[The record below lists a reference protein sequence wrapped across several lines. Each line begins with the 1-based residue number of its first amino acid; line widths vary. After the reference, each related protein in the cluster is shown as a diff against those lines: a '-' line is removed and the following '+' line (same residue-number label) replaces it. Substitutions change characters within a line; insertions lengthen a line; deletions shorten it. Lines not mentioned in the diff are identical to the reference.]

1 MKLLLVEDDKELRE
15 LMALQL
21 KHAGYETDG
30 CGDGEEGVYYAEN
43 TEYDVILLDRLLPSL
58 EGTEVLRR
66 LRKKGIMTPV
76 IMVTA
81 LDGVHDRVNGLDAG
95 ADDYLVKPFEME
107 ELFARIRAV
116 LRRRRAFRE
125 DLKLIFGDL
134 VYEPSKFQLYC
145 GEKEK
150 KLSRKEGALIEFFM
164 QNGGQVLLREQ
175 ILSRVW
181 GIDSQVEDGN
191 VDNYIYFLRRRL
203 KGLGSLVTIKTIH
216 GVGYRMEEN
225 HAS

>member
-1 MKLLLVEDDKELRE
+1 MKLLLIEDDKELRE

-21 KHAGYETDG
+21 KKAGYETDG
-30 CGDGEEGVYYAEN
+30 CGDGEEGIYYAGH
-43 TEYDVILLDRLLPSL
+43 TEYDVILLDRMLPSL

-66 LRKKGIMTPV
+66 LRKKGNMTPV

-116 LRRRRAFRE
+116 LRRPRTFSE
-125 DLKLIFGDL
+125 NTKLTFGDL
-134 VYEPSKFQLYC
+134 TYEPSELILSC

-150 KLSRKEGALIEFFM
+150 KLSRKEGALMEFFI
-164 QNGGQVLLREQ
+164 QNGGQVLSREQ

-203 KGLGSLVTIKTIH
+203 KALASLVAIKTIH
-216 GVGYRMEEN
+216 GIGYRMEEN
-225 HAS
+225 HVS

>member
-1 MKLLLVEDDKELRE
+1 MRILLVEDDKDLRE
-15 LMALQL
+15 LVSLQL
-21 KHAGYETDG
+21 NHAGYETDV
-30 CGDGEEGVYYAEN
+30 CGDGEDGIYYAEN
-43 TEYDVILLDRLLPSL
+43 TEYDVILLDRMLPAL

-81 LDGVHDRVNGLDAG
+81 LDEVHDRVNGLDAG

-116 LRRRRAFRE
+116 LRRPRGFSEKRT
-125 DLKLIFGDL
+125 LSYGDL
-134 VYEPSKFQLYC
+134 TYEPSELTLRC
-145 GEKEK
+145 CEREK
-150 KLSRKEGALIEFFM
+150 KLSRKEGALMEYFI

-181 GIDSQVEDGN
+181 GIDSPVEDGN

-203 KGLGSLVTIKTIH
+203 KGLGSFVAIKTIH

>member
-1 MKLLLVEDDKELRE
+1 MKLLLIEDDKDLRE
-15 LMALQL
+15 LVALQL
-21 KHAGYETDG
+21 RQEGYETDG
-30 CGDGEEGVYYAEN
+30 CGDGEEGIYYAEN
-43 TEYDVILLDRLLPSL
+43 TEYAVILLDRLLPSL

-116 LRRRRAFRE
+116 LRRPRAFSE
-125 DLKLIFGDL
+125 NKKLVFGDL
-134 VYEPSKFQLYC
+134 VYEPAELKLSC

-150 KLSRKEGALIEFFM
+150 RLSKKEGALMEFFM
-164 QNGGQVLLREQ
+164 QNSGQVLQREQ

-181 GIDSQVEDGN
+181 GIDSEVEDGN

-203 KGLGSLVTIKTIH
+203 KALESTVAIKTIH
-216 GVGYRMEEN
+216 GIGYRMEEN
-225 HAS
+225 HVS